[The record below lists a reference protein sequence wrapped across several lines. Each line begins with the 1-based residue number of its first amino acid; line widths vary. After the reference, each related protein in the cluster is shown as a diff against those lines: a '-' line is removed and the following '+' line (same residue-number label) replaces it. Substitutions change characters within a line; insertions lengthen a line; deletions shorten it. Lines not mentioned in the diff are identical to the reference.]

1 MHDFQ
6 RRTGGHMNNRRRSDE
21 IERHMQ
27 ELEDWLQEYY
37 RQLDAEVEAQLK
49 EKHDRDE
56 GKKIVGV

>member
-1 MHDFQ
+1 
-6 RRTGGHMNNRRRSDE
+6 MNNRRRSDE